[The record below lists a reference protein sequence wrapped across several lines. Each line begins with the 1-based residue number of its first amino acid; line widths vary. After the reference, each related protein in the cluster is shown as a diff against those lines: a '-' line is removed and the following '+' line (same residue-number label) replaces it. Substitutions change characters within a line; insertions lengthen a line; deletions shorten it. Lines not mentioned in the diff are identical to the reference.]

1 MTIVVYEDVIV
12 PNSVILA
19 GVVGQQIR
27 QNTRTR
33 NQGGY
38 ATVNVVN
45 DVTRR
50 AYQLGIAPMKVDAW
64 QAIEGLYEI
73 TDAGAFGML
82 LEDPKD
88 SSVTAA
94 QGALQ
99 GYMAGVE
106 SGVLGFGNGAPTYG
120 IRKVYT
126 AAGSS
131 RKAARAVTRLKGAP
145 AFLRGGSPVIIGVS
159 AGNVA
164 VSAGPSYVTFVADTT
179 RSLTGMTLGATTTV
193 TLSTAI
199 PGLVLGG
206 KLWLQGMTGA
216 DAALLNNLA
225 HTITNIASNVYTLS
239 VNTAGKTIA
248 SGSAAA
254 HKYPQPDEAL
264 TWSGSYYVPVQF
276 RDDNLEWELV
286 TGGPRDV
293 RIVAGPSVYL
303 DEIREA

>member
-19 GVVGQQIR
+19 GVSGR
-27 QNTRTR
+27 QMRENTRTR

-38 ATVNVVN
+38 ATVNAVR
-45 DVTRR
+45 DVTLRE
-50 AYQLGIAPMKVDAW
+50 YQLGIAPMKVDAW

-99 GYMAGVE
+99 GYMTGVE
-106 SGVLGFGNGAPTYG
+106 SGVLGFGNGTPNYG

-131 RKAARAVTRLKGAP
+131 RKSARAVTRLKGTASL
-145 AFLRGGSPVIIGVS
+145 LRGGSPVTIGVS
-159 AGNVA
+159 AGNA
-164 VSAGPSYVTFVADTT
+164 AISAGPSYVTFVADTT
-179 RSLTGMTLGATTTV
+179 RSLTGMALGATTTV

-206 KLWLQGMTGA
+206 KLWLQGMAGA
-216 DAALLNNLA
+216 DAALLNNLS

-239 VNTAGKTIA
+239 VNTAGKTIT
-248 SGSAAA
+248 SGAAAA

-264 TWSGSYYVPVQF
+264 TWSGSYYIPVQF

-286 TGGPRDV
+286 TGGGRDARMV
-293 RIVAGPSVYL
+293 TGPSVYL
-303 DEIREA
+303 DEVREA

>member
-19 GVVGQQIR
+19 GVSGRQMR
-27 QNTRTR
+27 QNIRTQ

-38 ATVNVVN
+38 ASVNAVR
-45 DVTRR
+45 DVTLRE
-50 AYQLGIAPMKVDAW
+50 YQLGIAPMKVDAW

-88 SSVTAA
+88 SSVTTA

-106 SGVLGFGNGAPTYG
+106 SGTLGFGNGTPNYG

-131 RKAARAVTRLKGAP
+131 RKSARAVTRLKGTASL
-145 AFLRGGSPVIIGVS
+145 LRGGSPVTIGVS
-159 AGNVA
+159 AGNA
-164 VSAGPSYVTFVADTT
+164 AISAGPSYVTFVADTT

-193 TLSTAI
+193 TLATSI
-199 PGLVLGG
+199 PGLVVGG
-206 KLWLQGMTGA
+206 KLWLQGMAGA
-216 DAALLNNLA
+216 DAALLNNLS

-239 VNTAGKTIA
+239 VNTAGKTIT

-264 TWSGSYYVPVQF
+264 TWSGSYYIPVQF
-276 RDDNLEWELV
+276 RDDNLDWELV
-286 TGGPRDV
+286 TGGSRDARMV
-293 RIVAGPSVYL
+293 TGPSVYL